1 MLEAQVFLTEPTEK
15 PFLQFLADSSDV
27 KKPGARPGLWWGG
40 GQVVVRWWGG
50 GQVVGF
56 TTRPSVTSPA
66 VFSAPTTSDHRC
78 ATRPGGTS
86 AKAGC
91 WVQNALASSSL
102 LAPPGGTSS
111 AAQHAAAR
119 PFRRS
124 AGCFGAGAGSAALG
138 GGSAALG
145 GASTGLA
152 VGAGAGAGV
161 AGAAF
166 AGVAAGAL
174 AVGAGI
180 SSNTKRDKSPL
191 SQTRSVYTATL
202 RRYRRTAPPSN
213 ARAAVQRTVT
223 TPASCAVS
231 SAHPSTPDSSAPCPR
246 GVL

>member
-1 MLEAQVFLTEPTEK
+1 MGGSRCPTFFLSETPK
-15 PFLQFLADSSDV
+15 SVSAILCRFDRH
-27 KKPGARPGLWWGG
+27 KKPGARPGAIGG
-40 GQVVVRWWGG
+40 AGAQSA
-50 GQVVGF
+50 GF
-56 TTRPSVTSPA
+56 TTAPFFTNPLFSSALITAFQRSPTRSFGTSPKTA
-66 VFSAPTTSDHRC
+66 
-78 ATRPGGTS
+78 
-86 AKAGC
+86 C

>member
-1 MLEAQVFLTEPTEK
+1 MGGSRCPTFFLSETPK
-15 PFLQFLADSSDV
+15 SVSAILCRFDRH
-27 KKPGARPGLWWGG
+27 KKPGARPGAIGG
-40 GQVVVRWWGG
+40 AGAQSA
-50 GQVVGF
+50 GF
-56 TTRPSVTSPA
+56 TTAPFFTNPLFS
-66 VFSAPTTSDHRC
+66 SAPTTAFQRSP
-78 ATRPGGTS
+78 TRSFGTS

-91 WVQNALASSSL
+91 WVQNAFASSSPI
-102 LAPPGGTSS
+102 APPGASPSTP
-111 AAQHAAAR
+111 QQAAAR

-124 AGCFGAGAGSAALG
+124 AGCAGGFGAGAGSAALG